1 MPSGSRMFGGKKS
14 EIEGGWNS
22 PSDDEVFAIS
32 VAA

>member
-1 MPSGSRMFGGKKS
+1 MFGGKKS

-22 PSDDEVFAIS
+22 PSDDEAFAIR